1 MSEYGRFAPLT
12 MLGSNAFRMLEPP
25 PKSVEDV
32 LFEERERA
40 RVTLDSIGDAVISTD
55 AWGRVTYMNQAAEDM
70 TEWPFSEA
78 KGKRFAAVFNV
89 LDADT
94 RKVASNPA
102 ERAMS
107 DNCTVAL
114 QANSVLVRRG
124 GDEVAI
130 EDSAA
135 PIHNRFGRVTGAVIV
150 FHDLKFSE
158 AMTDRM
164 AYLAYHDA
172 LTGLPNR
179 TALAARFF
187 HAAALARRHHR
198 QVALLFVD
206 LDNFKDVNDAMG
218 HEAGDQLLINL
229 SRMLLSCVRK
239 TDTVCRYGG
248 DEFVVMLSEI
258 ERLNHPE
265 RMAGKLR
272 RAVSEPGLLEGYR
285 STLTLSIGI
294 SVYPDDGI
302 ELEELLRKA
311 DAAMYERKGAER
323 LKVTAPGS
331 DSNSAVARTRSMYPE
346 ARRF

>member
-12 MLGSNAFRMLEPP
+12 MLGSNSFRMLEPP
-25 PKSVEDV
+25 KQSLEDV

-55 AWGRVTYMNQAAEDM
+55 AVGRVTYMNQAAEDM
-70 TEWPFSEA
+70 TGWPFSHA
-78 KGKRFAAVFNV
+78 KGKRFARVFHV
-89 LDADT
+89 LDAST
-94 RKVASNPA
+94 RETANNPA
-102 ERAMS
+102 QRAIR

-114 QANSVLVRRG
+114 AANSVLVRRG

-150 FHDLKFSE
+150 FHDVKFSQ
-158 AMTDRM
+158 AVTDRM
-164 AYLAYHDA
+164 AYLASHDA

-179 TALAARFF
+179 TALTERFF

-206 LDNFKDVNDAMG
+206 VDNFKDVNDALG

-229 SRMLLSCVRK
+229 SRMLVSCVRK

-265 RMAGKLR
+265 RMAEKLR
-272 RAVSEPGLLEGYR
+272 KAVSEPGLLEGYT

-294 SVYPDDGI
+294 SVYPDDGV
-302 ELEELLRKA
+302 EMEELLHKA
-311 DAAMYERKGAER
+311 DAAMYGRKEAAR
-323 LKVTAPGS
+323 QKAAPGV
-331 DSNSAVARTRSMYPE
+331 DSARVLARTRSMYSTE
-346 ARRF
+346 RRP